1 MKVRVAI
8 VIMFSLAFPAL
19 SLAADIDLYTDN
31 MSGIEPNVLVL
42 LDTSES
48 MSEDASS
55 AGLYDPG
62 LTYPGIYSTGV
73 VHYKIGN
80 SWDNIFRNST
90 AEIVCSQART
100 ALETEGFYSG
110 KIDAATA
117 GCDGNKN
124 YFLRA
129 GNYLNYLSTPDSGM
143 RPRLGIATGTL
154 QSYINTTYDVRF
166 GAMIFND
173 DNEKDEGGML
183 LKDVMDMIPT
193 NRSALHS
200 AIGGLQAQTWSPLA
214 EALYEAGLYFQG
226 GASSFNPGVTYTSPI
241 QYWCQRNYII
251 LVSDGVSTRDRD
263 PVLTTIGSS
272 GDTDGDGAEPGTFV
286 DTDPSDDHLIDG
298 DLTEGSDYLDDVA
311 KYLYDTDLRPD
322 LDDNQNLVTYTI
334 GFTPTN
340 ALLQDTAGNGRGKYF
355 YVHNAQSFAAALQ
368 AIIEEILSQSTSY
381 MAPVVPI
388 SHMEKTTSGDSIY
401 LALFKSSG
409 RAFWKGNIKKFSLAT
424 QDDPSLGISKGD
436 ILDVNGNRATDE
448 NGYILDTAASFWGGG
463 SPDGGETETGGV
475 GKLLLNRP
483 TLRNIYSWID
493 LNERPLTHP
502 SNAFLKA
509 NPKLTAAM
517 LQAKD
522 SMERE
527 KIINFVHGYDAYD
540 EDGDLNTTEKRSW
553 ILGAFL
559 HSRPCVVHYDSSTSV
574 IFAGANDGMLHA
586 VLDSDGSELWAFIPP
601 NLLDKLKLLSGD
613 NLEYFAD
620 GSPTAAVIDNN
631 MNGVIEPEAPENDRV
646 IVISGERR
654 GGTHYYA
661 LDVTDPLSPQYLW
674 EVSPEDPVFSE
685 IGQTWGT
692 PVFGRI
698 LYGNQ
703 LAVFL
708 NGGYDPDQDDDP
720 TEGDTV
726 GRGVYVI
733 ELLTGM
739 LIKKFTYQENPDMV
753 WSIPSDIAVVDTTD
767 NGFIDRA
774 YVGDTGGRLWR
785 FDLASADP
793 VAWSAQ
799 ILFEANSPT
808 NEGRKFFYPPDVLL
822 EQGYEILVFGTG
834 DRANPNK
841 NTVINRIYGVKDKG
855 TGTTLDESYLI
866 DVTDDLLQDP
876 YTSEAEKA
884 ALRTELE
891 NGYGWYIRLA
901 DNPGEKVLAPPLTL
915 FGTAYVTTHTPA
927 QLPLAD
933 PCSGQYGTARLYALN
948 YKTAEATLNLDTAN
962 DGDSEVLERSDRSLI
977 VGESIPSMMV
987 IALIGKDAA
996 GFIGVGGGIFKTP
1009 VSMYLPLISMYWR
1022 FVF

>member
-8 VIMFSLAFPAL
+8 VIMFSLAFTAL
-19 SLAADIDLYTDN
+19 CLAADLDLYTDN
-31 MSGIEPNVLVL
+31 ISGIEPNILVL

-48 MSEDASS
+48 MSEEASS
-55 AGLYDPG
+55 AGFYDFG

-73 VHYKIGN
+73 VYYKIGS
-80 SWDNIFRNST
+80 SWDNIFGNST

-110 KIDAATA
+110 KIDAPTA
-117 GCDGNKN
+117 GCDGSKN
-124 YFLRA
+124 YFLRT
-129 GNYLNYLSTPDSGM
+129 GNYLNYLSTADSGM

-154 QSYINTTYDVRF
+154 QSYINTTYGVRF
-166 GAMIFND
+166 GVMIFND
-173 DNEKDEGGML
+173 QNEKDEGGML
-183 LKDVMDMIPT
+183 LKDVLDMTPE
-193 NRSALHS
+193 NRSALHN

-226 GASSFNPGVTYTSPI
+226 EASYFNPGVTYTSPI
-241 QYWCQRNYII
+241 QNWCQRNYII
-251 LVSDGVSTRDRD
+251 LVSDGVSTRDRNTI
-263 PVLTTIGSS
+263 LTTIGGS
-272 GDTDGDGAEPGTFV
+272 GDTDGDGAEPGTFG
-286 DTDPSDDHLIDG
+286 DNDPSDDGLIDG

-311 KYLYDTDLRPD
+311 EYLYDTDLRPD

-334 GFTPTN
+334 GFTPTS

-355 YVHNAQSFAAALQ
+355 YVHNAQSFAAVLQ
-368 AIIEEILSQSTSY
+368 AIIEEILSHSTSY

-401 LALFKSSG
+401 LALFKTSG
-409 RAFWKGNIKKFSLAT
+409 RAFWKGNIKKFALAT
-424 QDDPSLGISKGD
+424 QDNPSLGISQGD
-436 ILDVNGNRATDE
+436 ILDVNGDRATDE
-448 NGYILDTAASFWGGG
+448 NGYILDTAASFWGEG
-463 SPDGGETETGGV
+463 SPDGAETEAGGV
-475 GKLLLNRP
+475 GKVLLNRP
-483 TLRNIYSWID
+483 TLRNIYTWID
-493 LNERPLTHP
+493 VNERPLIHP
-502 SNAFLKA
+502 NNAFLKE

-527 KIINFVHGYDAYD
+527 KIINFAHGHDAYD

-559 HSRPCVVHYDSSTSV
+559 HSRPSVVHYDSSTSV
-574 IFAGANDGMLHA
+574 IFSGANDGMLHA
-586 VLDSDGSELWAFIPP
+586 FLDSDGSELWAFIPP
-601 NLLDKLKLLSGD
+601 DLLDKLKLLSGD
-613 NLEYFAD
+613 NLEYFVD
-620 GSPTAAVIDNN
+620 GSATAAVIDNN
-631 MNGVIEPEAPENDRV
+631 MNGVIEPEFPEYDRV
-646 IVISGERR
+646 IVIFGERR
-654 GGTHYYA
+654 GGTHYHA
-661 LDVTDPLSPQYLW
+661 LDVSNPLDPKYLW

-698 LYGNQ
+698 TYGNQ
-703 LAVFL
+703 PAVFL
-708 NGGYDPDQDDDP
+708 NGGYDPGQDHDP
-720 TEGDTV
+720 TKGDNV

-733 ELLTGM
+733 ELLSGM
-739 LIKKFTYQENPDMV
+739 LIKKFTYQENPDMA
-753 WSIPSDIAVVDTTD
+753 WSIPSDIAAIDTTG

-793 VAWSAQ
+793 AAWSAQ
-799 ILFEANSPT
+799 IFFDTNSPT
-808 NEGRKFFYPPDVLL
+808 SGLRKIFYPPDVLL
-822 EQGYEILVFGTG
+822 EHGYEILVFGTG

-855 TGTTLDESYLI
+855 TGTTLNESYLI

-876 YTSEAEKA
+876 YASDTDKA
-884 ALRTELE
+884 TLGNELE
-891 NGYGWYIRLA
+891 NGYGWYIRLV

-927 QLPLAD
+927 QLPLAY
-933 PCSGQYGTARLYALN
+933 PCSAQYGTARLYALN
-948 YKTAEATLNLDTAN
+948 YETAEATLNLDTAN

-977 VGESIPSMMV
+977 IGGSIPSMMV
-987 IALIGKDAA
+987 IAMLEKDAT
-996 GFIGVGGGIFKTP
+996 GLVGVSGGIFKTP
-1009 VSMYLPLISMYWR
+1009 ISTYLPIIRMYWR
-1022 FVF
+1022 LVL